1 MPIIKMVSAMVAV
14 TAVWAGLLMLMQRL
28 LSKCTDVNL
37 MRKISRTVPA
47 ARTTM
52 TCFAELTVMTAA
64 SPGPQMT
71 QRSGTQ
77 TTHSADARLKR
88 SEKSSLATAAC
99 LSTVESVVHI
109 AANATCLGKQQTLQV
124 LKELQL
130 IADAR
135 DPGEAEHNLVC

>member
-28 LSKCTDVNL
+28 LSKCTDVSL
-37 MRKISRTVPA
+37 MRKISHTVPA

-52 TCFAELTVMTAA
+52 ICFAELTAMTAA

-77 TTHSADARLKR
+77 TMLSAVAKLKR
-88 SEKSSLATAAC
+88 LEKSSLATAAC
-99 LSTVESVVHI
+99 LSIVESVART
-109 AANATCLGKQQTLQV
+109 AANAICLGKQRTLQV

-135 DPGEAEHNLVC
+135 GH

>member
-52 TCFAELTVMTAA
+52 TCFAELTAMTAA

-77 TTHSADARLKR
+77 TMRSADARLKR
-88 SEKSSLATAAC
+88 SERSSLATAVC
-99 LSTVESVVHI
+99 LSIVESVAHT
-109 AANATCLGKQQTLQV
+109 AANATCLGKQRTLQV
-124 LKELQL
+124 LKP

-135 DPGEAEHNLVC
+135 DPGEPEH

>member
-1 MPIIKMVSAMVAV
+1 
-14 TAVWAGLLMLMQRL
+14 
-28 LSKCTDVNL
+28 
-37 MRKISRTVPA
+37 
-47 ARTTM
+47 
-52 TCFAELTVMTAA
+52 MTAA

-77 TTHSADARLKR
+77 TMLSAVAKLKR

-109 AANATCLGKQQTLQV
+109 AANATCLGRQRTQQE

-135 DPGEAEHNLVC
+135 DPGETEH